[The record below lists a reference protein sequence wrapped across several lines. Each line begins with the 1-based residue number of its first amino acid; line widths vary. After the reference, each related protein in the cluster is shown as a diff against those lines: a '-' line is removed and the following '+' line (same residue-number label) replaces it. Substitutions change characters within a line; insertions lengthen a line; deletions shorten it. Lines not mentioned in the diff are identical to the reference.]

1 MMIPKRHQHSKP
13 LIFSIA
19 MLFSVA
25 FPSLSANAQD
35 TLHIGLRQAIQQGL
49 DSSKTLHISQ
59 SEIDAAMARF
69 KQTRDARLPDIKAGF
84 TGSEAFIFTRTFQM
98 KGLMKEPMTLPDKAT
113 MYMGTLTANQ
123 AIFAGN
129 QLRLASE
136 SAALLHKIAQ
146 LNTEC
151 DSEQVTFNV
160 IDAYITLF
168 KIDESLKI
176 TEQELL
182 DIQGRLDET
191 IQFKD
196 QGLATDNDVLRF
208 KLQKAKAELSQ
219 IDLENSRAV
228 ANYALCIMLGQPDG
242 VFLKVDSIYNQQ
254 NDVPALNDLMS
265 KALLERKEINVYQY
279 KSQLSDLNIKKI
291 NGEKLP
297 TLGLGIT
304 GYYINPNSQFFP
316 PQNSFIVPAM
326 VGLNL
331 SWHISS
337 LYTSKHKIAEA
348 KIQQS
353 EVKIAQQATIDQVK
367 IDVNKQ
373 YHDYLQSLKKIQVL
387 HTAVEQAQENDRI
400 MELKYKNQL
409 ATTTDRI
416 DAQTMLY
423 QSLTNLSIARA
434 EAVTAYYQLLRATG
448 ILNEQTDFKN

>member
-1 MMIPKRHQHSKP
+1 MMTIPKRHQHLKP
-13 LIFSIA
+13 LAFSIA
-19 MLFSVA
+19 LLFALA
-25 FPSLSANAQD
+25 FSMTPALAQD
-35 TLHIGLRQAIQQGL
+35 TLHISLQQAVRQGL

-69 KQTRDARLPDIKAGF
+69 QQARDARLPDIKAGF
-84 TGSEAFIFTRTFQM
+84 TGSEAFIFTRTFQV
-98 KGLMKEPMTLPDKAT
+98 KGLMKEPLTLPDKAT
-113 MYMGTLTANQ
+113 MYMGTLSANQ

-129 QLRLASE
+129 QLRLASQ

-146 LNTEC
+146 LNTES
-151 DSEQVTFNV
+151 DSEQVTFDV

-168 KIDESLKI
+168 KIDENLKI
-176 TEQELL
+176 MDQELL

-208 KLQKAKAELSQ
+208 KLQKARAELSQ

-228 ANYALCIMLGQPDG
+228 ANYALCILLGQPEG
-242 VFLKVDSIYNQQ
+242 LFLKVDSINDQQ
-254 NDVPALNDLMS
+254 SELPALNDLMS

-279 KSQLSDLNIKKI
+279 RSQLSDLNIKKI

-297 TLGLGIT
+297 TLGVGIT

-348 KIQQS
+348 KIQRD

-448 ILNEQTDFKN
+448 TLNEKTAF

>member
-1 MMIPKRHQHSKP
+1 MMIPQKHPQSK
-13 LIFSIA
+13 LLMFSLA
-19 MLFSVA
+19 LFSALA
-25 FPSLSANAQD
+25 FSATKVQAQD
-35 TLHIGLRQAIQQGL
+35 TLHISLQQAVRQGL

-59 SEIDAAMARF
+59 SEIDAAMTRF
-69 KQTRDARLPDIKAGF
+69 KQARDARLPDIKASL
-84 TGSEAFIFTRTFQM
+84 TASEAFIFTRKFQM
-98 KGLMKEPMTLPDKAT
+98 AGLMKEPITLPDKAT

-136 SAALLHKIAQ
+136 SAELLHKIAQ
-146 LNTEC
+146 LNTES

-168 KIDESLKI
+168 KIDENLKI
-176 TEQELL
+176 MDQELL
-182 DIQGRLDET
+182 DIQGRLEET
-191 IQFKD
+191 VQFKD

-228 ANYALCIMLGQPDG
+228 ANYALCILLGQSEG
-242 VFLKVDSIYNQQ
+242 VFLKMDSINEQQ
-254 NDVPALNDLMS
+254 NDMPALNDLIS
-265 KALLERKEINVYQY
+265 KALLERKEINVYRY

-297 TLGLGIT
+297 TLGVGIT
-304 GYYINPNSQFFP
+304 GYYINPNSQFIP

-348 KIQQS
+348 KIQQN
-353 EVKIAQQATIDQVK
+353 EVKIAQQATVDQVK

-423 QSLTNLSIARA
+423 ESLTNLSIAQA

-448 ILNEQTDFKN
+448 TLNEQTAF

>member
-1 MMIPKRHQHSKP
+1 MMIPQKHPQSK
-13 LIFSIA
+13 LLMFSLT
-19 MLFSVA
+19 LFSVLA
-25 FPSLSANAQD
+25 FSVMNTQAQD
-35 TLHIGLRQAIQQGL
+35 TLHISLQQAVRQGL

-69 KQTRDARLPDIKAGF
+69 KQARDARLPDVKASL
-84 TGSEAFIFTRTFQM
+84 TASEAFIFTRKFQIA
-98 KGLMKEPMTLPDKAT
+98 GLMKEPLTLPDKAT

-136 SAALLHKIAQ
+136 SAELLHKIAQ
-146 LNTEC
+146 LNTES

-168 KIDESLKI
+168 KIDENLKI
-176 TEQELL
+176 MDQELL
-182 DIQGRLDET
+182 DIQGRLEET
-191 IQFKD
+191 VQFKD

-228 ANYALCIMLGQPDG
+228 ANYALCILLGQSEG
-242 VFLKVDSIYNQQ
+242 AFLKVDSINEQK
-254 NDVPALNDLMS
+254 NDMPALNDLMS
-265 KALLERKEINVYQY
+265 KALLERKEINVYRY

-297 TLGLGIT
+297 TLGVGIT
-304 GYYINPNSQFFP
+304 GYYINPNSQFIP
-316 PQNSFIVPAM
+316 PQNSFIIPAM

-348 KIQQS
+348 KIQQN
-353 EVKIAQQATIDQVK
+353 EVKIAQQATVDQVK

-448 ILNEQTDFKN
+448 TLNEQTAF

>member
-1 MMIPKRHQHSKP
+1 MMILKKHQPTKS
-13 LIFSIA
+13 LILSIIS
-19 MLFSVA
+19 LVA
-25 FPSLSANAQD
+25 IALSTMTARAQD
-35 TLHIGLRQAIQQGL
+35 TVHISLNQAIRQGL

-69 KQTRDARLPDIKAGF
+69 KQARDARLPDIKAGF
-84 TGSEAFIFTRTFQM
+84 MASEVFIFTRTFQM
-98 KGLMKEPMTLPDKAT
+98 EGLMKNPMTLPDKAT
-113 MYMGTLTANQ
+113 SYLGTLSANQ

-129 QLRLASE
+129 QLRLASQ
-136 SAALLHKIAQ
+136 SAELLHRIAQ
-146 LNTEC
+146 LNTES
-151 DSEQVTFNV
+151 DSEQVIFNV

-168 KIDESLKI
+168 KIDENLKI
-176 TEQELL
+176 TGQELI

-191 IQFKD
+191 IQFKE

-228 ANYALCIMLGQPDG
+228 ANYGLCILLGQAEG
-242 VFLKVDSIYNQQ
+242 VTLKVDSISQQQ
-254 NDVPALNDLMS
+254 NDIPALSDLMS
-265 KALLERKEINVYQY
+265 AALAERKEINIYRY

-297 TLGLGIT
+297 TLGVGIN
-304 GYYINPNSQFFP
+304 GYYINPNSQFLP
-316 PQNSFIVPAM
+316 PKNGFLIPAM

-348 KIQQS
+348 KIQQN
-353 EVKIAQQATIDQVK
+353 EVRIAQQATIDQVK
-367 IDVNKQ
+367 TDVNKQ

-387 HTAVEQAQENDRI
+387 QTAVEQAEENDRI

-448 ILNEQTDFKN
+448 TLNEKTSF

>member
-1 MMIPKRHQHSKP
+1 MKIPQKHPQSK
-13 LIFSIA
+13 LLMFSLT
-19 MLFSVA
+19 LFSVLA
-25 FPSLSANAQD
+25 FSAMNTQAQD
-35 TLHIGLRQAIQQGL
+35 TLHISLQQAVRQGL

-69 KQTRDARLPDIKAGF
+69 KQARDARLPDIKASL
-84 TGSEAFIFTRTFQM
+84 TASEAFIFTRKFQM
-98 KGLMKEPMTLPDKAT
+98 AGLMKEPLTLPDKAT

-123 AIFAGN
+123 VIFAGN

-136 SAALLHKIAQ
+136 SAELLHKIAQ
-146 LNTEC
+146 LNTES
-151 DSEQVTFNV
+151 DSEQITFNV

-168 KIDESLKI
+168 KIDENLKI
-176 TEQELL
+176 MDQELL
-182 DIQGRLDET
+182 DIQGRLEET
-191 IQFKD
+191 VQFKD

-228 ANYALCIMLGQPDG
+228 ANYALCILLGQSEG
-242 VFLKVDSIYNQQ
+242 AFLKVDSINEQQ
-254 NDVPALNDLMS
+254 NDMPALNDLMS
-265 KALLERKEINVYQY
+265 KALLERKEINVYRY

-297 TLGLGIT
+297 TLGVGIT
-304 GYYINPNSQFFP
+304 GYYINPNSQFIP

-348 KIQQS
+348 KIRQN
-353 EVKIAQQATIDQVK
+353 EVKIAQQATVDQVK

-448 ILNEQTDFKN
+448 TLNEQTAF